1 MFPHDNFPALPSLSS
16 SLHPSDD
23 DAKNVWTT
31 DSNLLNFDVA
41 LPNDISQYNYLPP
54 PTDVTAKV
62 ELTDHSSSL
71 LKSVEDTASYD
82 PFKAEGGDM
91 LFGDVSTG
99 IDPTSSSGM
108 LDFMPSILG
117 ETTHTSGLMISSLAD
132 DLFSIANK
140 ETEISVYPVN
150 SVPVLVFAPYS
161 SNHLEHNKTC

>member
-23 DAKNVWTT
+23 NAKKIWTT
-31 DSNLLNFDVA
+31 DSNLFNFDVA

-54 PTDVTAKV
+54 PTDFTPKV
-62 ELTDHSSSL
+62 ELADHSSSF
-71 LKSVEDTASYD
+71 LKPVEDTASYD
-82 PFKAEGGDM
+82 PFKAEGWEM

-99 IDPTSSSGM
+99 INPISSSDM

-117 ETTHTSGLMISSLAD
+117 ETPHTSGLVISSLSD

-140 ETEISVYPVN
+140 ETETSVFPVISLPFL
-150 SVPVLVFAPYS
+150 VLAPYS
-161 SNHLEHNKTC
+161 SHHLEYKKTC